1 MRAQVVEFLSDLKE
15 VQVLRRQ
22 ESRAVHAKPCLSMQK
37 SKLNAQVVELVDTL
51 S

>member
-15 VQVLRRQ
+15 VQVLRKQ
-22 ESRAVHAKPCLSMQK
+22 ESRTVHAKSCLSMQK